1 MLNRIR
7 LKLRFSFPAVL
18 ALLICTDREG
28 TAILCLLGSL
38 LHEMGHLIIMLFEKK
53 PPSEIILYGG
63 GIHIHGGSRS
73 FLAASGGCM
82 INILLFVLFR
92 FILPDMGNVRLF
104 AVINLILAAVNLLPV
119 RELDGRRLLECCF
132 IGAMTPEKA
141 MKAVDI
147 AERVALILVL
157 PAVIITVFSGYMS
170 FSAII
175 FFFYLLAVDIF
186 DKM

>member
-1 MLNRIR
+1 MRDRIR

-18 ALLICTDREG
+18 ALLICTDGEG
-28 TAILCLLGSL
+28 TALLCLMASL
-38 LHEMGHLIIMLFEKK
+38 LHEMGHLIIMLIEKK

-73 FLAASGGCM
+73 FLSASGGCLM
-82 INILLFVLFR
+82 NILLFVLFR
-92 FILPDMGNVRLF
+92 FILPDTGNLRLF
-104 AVINLILAAVNLLPV
+104 AVINLILCAVNLLPV
-119 RELDGRRLLECCF
+119 KELDGRRILECCF
-132 IGAMTPEKA
+132 IGAMSPERA
-141 MKAVDI
+141 MIAVDI
-147 AERVALILVL
+147 AERVALVLVL
-157 PAVIITVFSGYMS
+157 PAVIILVFSGYMS

>member
-1 MLNRIR
+1 MRNRVR

-18 ALLICTDREG
+18 ALLLCTDGEG
-28 TAILCLLGSL
+28 TAILCLIGSL
-38 LHEMGHLIIMLFEKK
+38 LHEMGHLIIMLLEKK

-63 GIHIHGGSRS
+63 GIHIHGGSHS
-73 FLAASGGCM
+73 FLAASGGCIM
-82 INILLFVLFR
+82 NILLFGAFWFL
-92 FILPDMGNVRLF
+92 LPDRGNFRLF
-104 AVINLILAAVNLLPV
+104 AVINLILCAVNLLPIK
-119 RELDGRRLLECCF
+119 ELDGRRILECCF
-132 IGAMTPEKA
+132 IGAMSPEKA
-141 MKAVDI
+141 IRAVDI

-157 PAVIITVFSGYMS
+157 PAVILLVFSGYMS